1 MKKES
6 FDRANELYG
15 TIHTAQQD
23 LKGIKWYE
31 NKFFKRNVPIVLKVP
46 FTIGPYSVDSDI
58 VISDETLIKDILNL
72 IKIHHVQTIQ
82 NAEKE
87 LGEL

>member
-6 FDRANELYG
+6 FDRANKLYA
-15 TIHTAQQD
+15 TIHDAQQD
-23 LKGIKWYE
+23 LKSIKWYD
-31 NKFFKRNVPIVLKVP
+31 NKFFKRNIPIVLKVP
-46 FTIGPYSVDSDI
+46 FTIGICSVDSDI

-72 IKIHHVQTIQ
+72 IKIHYVQTIQ